1 MDQKQYIGKKIRD
14 FRKQAGLSAR
24 GLGQMLEPPKS
35 EAAVTSW
42 ERGRTEPDGN
52 IIIQLCRILGRDFSD
67 FYYPEPTPAMNANS
81 DAYPPAWVEAPLY
94 GSIAAGK
101 PIEMQQVENTF
112 VIPGEMFERYPNSF
126 LLKVVGESMNRVL
139 PNGCLA
145 LVNPTQETVDGRAYA
160 VCVNGYDATI
170 KRVRT
175 LANGIELYPDSTD
188 PTIKSMVFDYADPN
202 AETVTVIGEVVWYV
216 VPFDYEI

>member
-1 MDQKQYIGKKIRD
+1 MTIREIMAAKLREARKNSGLTAEEVGSQVGKSKKTIY
-14 FRKQAGLSAR
+14 
-24 GLGQMLEPPKS
+24 
-35 EAAVTSW
+35 SW
-42 ERGRTEPDGN
+42 ESGKGQPDADML
-52 IIIQLCRILGRDFSD
+52 IKVCRIYGMDVKDFFTESGSQSD
-67 FYYPEPTPAMNANS
+67 G
-81 DAYPPAWVEAPLY
+81 DAWASVPLY
-94 GSIAAGK
+94 GSIAAGT
-101 PIEMQQVENTF
+101 PIEMMEVENTF
-112 VIPGEMFERYPNSF
+112 VVPGELKARYPDAF

-139 PNGCLA
+139 PNGCYA
-145 LVNPTQETVDGRAYA
+145 LINPTKETVDGRAYA

>member
-1 MDQKQYIGKKIRD
+1 MTIREIMAAKLREARKNSGLTAEEVGVQVGKSKKTIY
-14 FRKQAGLSAR
+14 
-24 GLGQMLEPPKS
+24 
-35 EAAVTSW
+35 SW
-42 ERGRTEPDGN
+42 ESGKGQPDADML
-52 IIIQLCRILGRDFSD
+52 IKVCRIYGMDVKDFFTESNTTN
-67 FYYPEPTPAMNANS
+67 EG
-81 DAYPPAWVEAPLY
+81 DAWASVPLY
-94 GSIAAGK
+94 GSIAAGT
-101 PIEMQQVENTF
+101 PIEMTAVEDTF
-112 VIPGEMFERYPNSF
+112 VVPGELRNRYPESF
-126 LLKVVGESMNRVL
+126 LLKVVGESMNRVI
-139 PNGCLA
+139 PNGSYA
-145 LVNPTQETVDGRAYA
+145 LVNPTKETVDGRAYA